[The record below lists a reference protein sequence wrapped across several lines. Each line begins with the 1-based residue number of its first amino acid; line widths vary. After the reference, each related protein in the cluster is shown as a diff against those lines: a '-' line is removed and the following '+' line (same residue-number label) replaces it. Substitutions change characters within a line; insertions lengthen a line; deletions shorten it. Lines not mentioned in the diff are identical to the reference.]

1 MLRSLLLSRDD
12 GTIRIVTRCFRNLDV
27 ELEHCPETKAA
38 IQKAAE
44 VRYDAIVIDD
54 EIEDARKL
62 LARVLELPTC
72 GKSVRIALL
81 ESSVKMDAIFKSGTQ
96 VILYK
101 PLSTDRVRHGLRA
114 VRNLMARE
122 RRQGAQ
128 RVPTTI
134 AARLTP
140 RGKRGSA
147 RSIVITDLS
156 ESGAAITFEGNDLP
170 ASALF
175 GLEFALP
182 DNPERMHASVA
193 LMWRNNEGAAGL
205 HFVDVSSYTR
215 KQLMDWLKES
225 SSRQKS
231 QAATAGRSAK

>member
-12 GTIRIVTRCFRNLDV
+12 GTIRIVARCFRNLDV
-27 ELEHCPETKAA
+27 ELEHCPEITAA
-38 IQKAAE
+38 LQKASE

-54 EIEDARKL
+54 DIEDARKA
-62 LARVLELPTC
+62 LARMLELPTC
-72 GKSVRIALL
+72 GKSVRIALV
-81 ESSVKMDAIFKSGTQ
+81 ESDVKMDAIFKSGTQ
-96 VILYK
+96 VILYN

-122 RRQGAQ
+122 RRQGAE

-147 RSIVITDLS
+147 RPVVITDLS
-156 ESGAAITFEGNDLP
+156 ESGAAITFEGKDLP

-175 GLEFALP
+175 GLDFALP

-205 HFVDVSSYTR
+205 HFVDIASYTR
-215 KQLMDWLKES
+215 KQLMDWLKEHT
-225 SSRQKS
+225 SRQKA
-231 QAATAGRSAK
+231 QAAAAGRK

>member
-27 ELEHCPETKAA
+27 ELEHCPEIKAA
-38 IQKAAE
+38 LQKASE

-54 EIEDARKL
+54 EIEDARKA
-62 LARVLELPTC
+62 LARMLELPTC
-72 GKSVRIALL
+72 GKSVRIALV
-81 ESSVKMDAIFKSGTQ
+81 ESDIKMDAIFKSGTQ

-122 RRQGAQ
+122 RRQGAE

-147 RSIVITDLS
+147 RPVVITDLS
-156 ESGAAITFEGNDLP
+156 ESGAAITFEGKDLP

-175 GLEFALP
+175 GLDFALP

-205 HFVDVSSYTR
+205 HFVDIASYTR
-215 KQLMDWLKES
+215 KQLMDWLKEHAS
-225 SSRQKS
+225 QQKV
-231 QAATAGRSAK
+231 QAAAAGRK

>member
-12 GTIRIVTRCFRNLDV
+12 STIRIVTRCFRNLDV
-27 ELEHCPETKAA
+27 ELEDCPETKAA

-72 GKSVRIALL
+72 SKSVRIALV
-81 ESSVKMDAIFKSGTQ
+81 ESTVKMDAIFKSGSQ

-122 RRQGAQ
+122 RRQGTE
-128 RVPTTI
+128 RIPTTI
-134 AARLTP
+134 SARLTP

-147 RSIVITDLS
+147 RQVVITDLS
-156 ESGAAITFEGNDLP
+156 ESGAAINFEGKDLP

-205 HFVDVSSYTR
+205 HFVDMSSYTR

-225 SSRQKS
+225 SSKQKS
-231 QAATAGRSAK
+231 QAAAAGRSAK

>member
-27 ELEHCPETKAA
+27 ELEHCPEITAA
-38 IQKAAE
+38 LQKASE
-44 VRYDAIVIDD
+44 VRYDALVIDD
-54 EIEDARKL
+54 EIEDARKA
-62 LARVLELPTC
+62 LARMLELPTC
-72 GKSVRIALL
+72 GKSVRIALV
-81 ESSVKMDAIFKSGTQ
+81 ESDVKMDAIFKSGTQ

-147 RSIVITDLS
+147 RPVVITDLS
-156 ESGAAITFEGNDLP
+156 ESGAAITFEGKDLP
-170 ASALF
+170 SSALF

-193 LMWRNNEGAAGL
+193 LMWRNNQSAAGL
-205 HFVDVSSYTR
+205 HFVDIASYTR

-225 SSRQKS
+225 ASKQKA
-231 QAATAGRSAK
+231 QAAAVGRK